1 MKREMKMRETSRR
14 LFTQNVLG
22 SLLTFSLL
30 ETLFECNAFA
40 GKVKP
45 VTSRWLSDVNQL
57 GFDLK
62 NEKVSQIDWQDKLG
76 ELFEQVSLEEL
87 LKLIDFEKLTKNIK
101 LKERGA
107 RSLRFSFGQMEGM
120 PEKLPYGKQV
130 FALKKGR
137 SVVPHGHN
145 NMATAFI
152 ILKGEFHGRHYDRL
166 EDEKDHVIIRST
178 IDEQF
183 APGDYST
190 ISDFK
195 DNVHWFKAASEPAFI
210 FNIHVLNVGSG
221 KKRTGRVY
229 LDPHGEELTENRIRA
244 PRLNYDE
251 AHRRYG

>member
-1 MKREMKMRETSRR
+1 MDDISRR
-14 LFTQNVLG
+14 SFTQNVLG

-30 ETLFECNAFA
+30 ETIFECNAFA
-40 GKVKP
+40 DKVRP
-45 VTSRWLSDVNQL
+45 ITARWLSDVNQL

-62 NEKVSQIDWQDKLG
+62 DKKVSQIVWQEKLG
-76 ELFEQVSLEEL
+76 ELFAQVDLEEL
-87 LKLIDFEKLTKNIK
+87 MRLIDLDKLTKN
-101 LKERGA
+101 LELQERGA
-107 RSLRFSFGQMEGM
+107 RSLQFSFQQVEGV
-120 PEKLPYGKQV
+120 PEKLAYGKQV

-190 ISDFK
+190 VSDFK
-195 DNVHWFKAASEPAFI
+195 DNVHWFKATSEPAYI
-210 FNIHVLNVGSG
+210 FNIHALNVGSG
-221 KKRTGRVY
+221 KQRTGRVY
-229 LDPHGEELTENRIRA
+229 LDPSGEKLTANRIRA

-251 AHRRYG
+251 AHRRYA

>member
-1 MKREMKMRETSRR
+1 MDETSRR
-14 LFTQNVLG
+14 SFTRDALG

-40 GKVKP
+40 DKVQP
-45 VTSRWLSDVNQL
+45 ITARWLSDVNQL

-62 NEKVSQIDWQDKLG
+62 DKKVSQIDWQDKLE
-76 ELFEQVSLEEL
+76 ELFEQVNLEEL
-87 LKLIDFEKLTKNIK
+87 LKLIDFDKLTKNLK

-107 RSLRFSFGQMEGM
+107 RSLRFSFGQVEGV
-120 PEKLPYGKQV
+120 PEKLAYGKQV

-145 NMATAFI
+145 SMATAFI
-152 ILKGEFHGRHYDRL
+152 ILKGKFHGRHYDRL
-166 EDEKDHVIIRST
+166 EDEKDHLIIRST
-178 IDEQF
+178 IDEPF

-190 ISDFK
+190 VSDFK
-195 DNVHWFKAASEPAFI
+195 DNVHWFKATSEPAFI
-210 FNIHVLNVGSG
+210 FNIHALNIGSG

-229 LDPHGEELTENRIRA
+229 LDPAGEKLTADRIRA

>member
-1 MKREMKMRETSRR
+1 MNEISRR
-14 LFTQNVLG
+14 SFSRHTLG
-22 SLLTFSLL
+22 SLLTYSLL
-30 ETLFECNAFA
+30 ETLFECDAFA
-40 GKVKP
+40 DQ
-45 VTSRWLSDVNQL
+45 VTPITTRWLSDVNQL

-62 NEKVSQIDWQDKLG
+62 EKKVSQLDWQNKLE
-76 ELFEQVSLEEL
+76 ELFAQVNLEEL
-87 LKLIDFEKLTKNIK
+87 LRLIDFEKLTKNLK

-107 RSLRFSFGQMEGM
+107 SSLQFSFQQVEGV
-120 PEKLPYGKQV
+120 PEKLAYGKQV

-152 ILKGEFHGRHYDRL
+152 ILKGDFHGRHYDRL

-183 APGDYST
+183 GPGGYST
-190 ISDFK
+190 VSDFK
-195 DNVHWFKAASEPAFI
+195 DNVHWFKAVSEPGLI
-210 FNIHVLNVGSG
+210 FNIHALNVGSG

-229 LDPHGEELTENRIRA
+229 LDPAGEKLTNDRIRA
-244 PRLNYDE
+244 LRLNHDE

>member
-1 MKREMKMRETSRR
+1 MDNISRR
-14 LFTQNVLG
+14 GFTRNALG

-40 GKVKP
+40 DQVKP
-45 VTSRWLSDVNQL
+45 ITTRWLTDVNQL

-62 NEKVSQIDWQDKLG
+62 DRKVSQIDWQDKIE
-76 ELFEQVSLEEL
+76 ELFEKVNLDEL
-87 LKLIDFEKLTKNIK
+87 LRLIDFDKLTKNIT

-107 RSLRFSFGQMEGM
+107 RSLRFSFRQVEGV
-120 PEKLPYGKQV
+120 PETLAYGKQV

-152 ILKGEFHGRHYDRL
+152 VLKGGFHGRHYDRL
-166 EDEKDHVIIRST
+166 ADEKDHVIIRST

-183 APGDYST
+183 TPGDYST
-190 ISDFK
+190 ISDFQ
-195 DNVHWFKAASEPAFI
+195 DNVHWFTALSEPAFI
-210 FNIHVLNVGSG
+210 FNIHALNVGSG
-221 KKRTGRVY
+221 KQRTGRVY
-229 LDPHGEELTENRIRA
+229 LDPDGEKLTANRIRA
-244 PRLNYDE
+244 PRLNYDQ

>member
-1 MKREMKMRETSRR
+1 MEEISRR
-14 LFTQNVLG
+14 SLTQNVLG

-40 GKVKP
+40 GKVSP
-45 VTSRWLSDVNQL
+45 ITSRWLSDVNQL

-62 NEKVSQIDWQDKLG
+62 DKKISQIDWQDKLG
-76 ELFEQVSLEEL
+76 ELFDQVNLDEL
-87 LKLIDFEKLTKNIK
+87 LTLIDFDKLTKNVE

-107 RSLRFSFGQMEGM
+107 RSLRFSFRQMEGV
-120 PEKLPYGKQV
+120 PEKLAYGKQV

-145 NMATAFI
+145 NMATAFF
-152 ILKGEFHGRHYDRL
+152 ILQGKFHGRHYDRL

-190 ISDFK
+190 VSDFK
-195 DNVHWFKAASEPAFI
+195 DNVHWFKATSDRAFV
-210 FNIHVLNVGSG
+210 FNIHALNVGSG
-221 KKRTGRVY
+221 KNRTRRLY
-229 LDPHGEELTENRIRA
+229 LDPNGEKLTSNRIRA
-244 PRLNYDE
+244 PRLKYHE

>member
-1 MKREMKMRETSRR
+1 MDEISRR
-14 LFTQNVLG
+14 SFTRNVLG
-22 SLLTFSLL
+22 SLLTFSLF

-40 GKVKP
+40 EKVRP
-45 VTSRWLSDVNQL
+45 ITARWLSDVNQL
-57 GFDLK
+57 GFYLK
-62 NEKVSQIDWQDKLG
+62 DQKVSQIIWQDQLEKL
-76 ELFEQVSLEEL
+76 FAQVDLEEL
-87 LKLIDFEKLTKNIK
+87 LGLIDFDKLTKNVK

-107 RSLRFSFGQMEGM
+107 RSLRFSFRQLEGV
-120 PEKLPYGKQV
+120 PEKLAYGKQV

-178 IDEQF
+178 IDERF

-190 ISDFK
+190 VSDFK
-195 DNVHWFKAASEPAFI
+195 DNVHWFKATSEPAFI
-210 FNIHVLNVGSG
+210 FNIHALNVGIG

-229 LDPHGEELTENRIRA
+229 LDPNGEKLTASRIRA
-244 PRLNYDE
+244 PRLTYDE